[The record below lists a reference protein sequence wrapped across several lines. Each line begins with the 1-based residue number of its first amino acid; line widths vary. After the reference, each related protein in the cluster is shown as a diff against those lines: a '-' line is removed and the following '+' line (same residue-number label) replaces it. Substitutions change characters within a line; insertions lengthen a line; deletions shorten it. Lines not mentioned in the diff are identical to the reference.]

1 MEIFQQQARARR
13 FQSTSESLF
22 RLAMDHNGLSVLVGY
37 YYESQRFFTSSVM
50 GMESLSPM
58 SRKRL
63 RNMKIMAKL
72 QS

>member
-37 YYESQRFFTSSVM
+37 YYES
-50 GMESLSPM
+50 
-58 SRKRL
+58 
-63 RNMKIMAKL
+63 
-72 QS
+72 